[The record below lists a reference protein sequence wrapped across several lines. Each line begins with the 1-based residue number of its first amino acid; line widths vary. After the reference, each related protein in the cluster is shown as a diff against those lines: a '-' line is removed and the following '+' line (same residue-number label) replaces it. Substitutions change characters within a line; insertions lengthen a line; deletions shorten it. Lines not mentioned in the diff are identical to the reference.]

1 MPLTIRPATIADAYT
16 VYQIYDIANFDL
28 SKRRNVT
35 GFTGSY
41 DPQAMAK
48 QWECYR
54 PLFEHLAR
62 TAEQFWIAEND
73 GRALGYS
80 RSILRDGL
88 RQFTELFVLPDN
100 QAAGVGR
107 ELMARAF
114 PKPRARHSLLIT
126 TLDTRGQALY
136 LKAGVYPRFP
146 AAYFSRRPEARK
158 VPTDLVFQPASA
170 TPETLE
176 AIAAIDLAV
185 LGHRRDVDHA
195 WLLTDRQGYL
205 YRRAGQVVG
214 YGYQGPYNGPFALLN
229 GSDYPAVLAHAE
241 TAAAQRGEAAFGVDT
256 PLINRAAVD
265 YLLTRGFQLDPHFSF
280 VMMDEPMGK
289 FEDYLFTSPPFL
301 L

>member
-1 MPLTIRPATIADAYT
+1 MPCTIRPATIADSYT
-16 VYQIYDIANFDL
+16 VYQILGIASFDL
-28 SKRRNVT
+28 SRRRNVI
-35 GFTGSY
+35 GFTGDY

-48 QWECYR
+48 LWERHR

-62 TAEQFWIAEND
+62 TAEQFWIAEAD

-88 RQFTELFVLPDN
+88 RQLTELFVLPDK
-100 QAAGVGR
+100 QSAGVGR

-114 PKPRARHSLLIT
+114 PQPRARHSLLIT

-146 AAYFSRRPEARK
+146 AAYFSRRPEARQ

-170 TPETLE
+170 TPEALE

-185 LGHRRDVDHA
+185 LGHRRDVDHE
-195 WLLTDRQGYL
+195 WLQTDRQGYL
-205 YRRAGQVVG
+205 YQRAGQVVG
-214 YGYQGPYNGPFALLN
+214 YGYLGFNNGPFALLN

-241 TAAAQRGEAAFGVDT
+241 TAAAQRGEAEFAVDI

-265 YLLTRGFQLDPHFSF
+265 HLLACGFQLDPHFSF
-280 VMMDEPMGK
+280 VMMDEPLGK
-289 FEDYLFTSPPFL
+289 FENYLFTSPPFL